1 MEPFSSGPLQVET
14 IQYIGDHPLDDVVAR
29 ILIEATDD
37 AGAPS
42 QIIIEG
48 PLGPELMHLLHAM
61 TMLCR
66 EAESEW
72 VVPTMQ
78 HPLQLIRHGRMV
90 EVAAFPSEYSTAWL
104 ADEELHWV
112 SFRDLVLSLSSVVE
126 ELLSHL
132 SPDFAEDESVEI
144 LVNQWERL
152 WQWSSRL
159 FMFGTIGNA
168 ELILAEHA

>member
-1 MEPFSSGPLQVET
+1 MDPYSFGPLQIEA
-14 IQYIGDHPLDDVVAR
+14 IQQIGDHPLDDIVVR

-37 AGAPS
+37 IGDPS
-42 QIIIEG
+42 QIVIEG

-61 TMLCR
+61 TVLCH

-78 HPLQLIRHGRMV
+78 HPLQLIRHGKMV
-90 EVAAFPSEYSTAWL
+90 EVAAFPSEYSTSWL
-104 ADEELHWV
+104 TDEELHWV

-126 ELLSHL
+126 EILSHL
-132 SPDFAEDESVEI
+132 STDFAEDESVEI
-144 LVNQWERL
+144 LVHQWERL

-159 FMFGTIGNA
+159 FMFGALGNS
-168 ELILAEHA
+168 ELMRA